1 MIIVKETRF
10 KLVPVPTKDP
20 SLEYFKLQ
28 VYVYIVYVYSF

>member
-10 KLVPVPTKDP
+10 KHVPAPTKDP

-28 VYVYIVYVYSF
+28 VYVVVYNF